1 MRGRTPSCSISWP
14 RRSNARM
21 TERVT
26 IARPYAKA
34 VFVLARDAKQ
44 LPHWSEILG
53 IAATVVTDER
63 VKPLL
68 DNPHVSPGAL
78 VDLICDVGGKTF
90 DAQARNFLAV
100 MAENH
105 RLSFLPEAAQLY
117 AKLRA
122 DHERVLDVTLA
133 SAVDLSKEQLDR
145 FTAALRKRFDREV
158 RLQTRIDTTLLGGAV
173 LQADDLVID
182 GSVRG
187 GLAQLATQ
195 VGG

>member
-1 MRGRTPSCSISWP
+1 M
-14 RRSNARM
+14 A
-21 TERVT
+21 ERIT

-44 LPHWSEILG
+44 LPHWSQIIG
-53 IAATVVTDER
+53 VGATVVSDER

-68 DNPHVSPGAL
+68 DNPHVLAAQL
-78 VDLICDVGGKTF
+78 VDLVCDVGGKSF
-90 DAQARNFLAV
+90 DQQARNFLAV

-105 RLSFLPEAAQLY
+105 RLGLLPEIAQLY
-117 AKLRA
+117 AKMRA
-122 DHERVLDVTLA
+122 DYERVLDVTVA
-133 SAVDLSKEQLDR
+133 SAVELSKEQRER
-145 FTAALRKRFDREV
+145 FAAALAKRFDREV
-158 RLQTRIDTTLLGGAV
+158 RLHTRIDTALVGGAV

-195 VGG
+195 VAS